1 MIFYVSAVI
10 LMAMLATLAKWGFDM
25 INRDEYQRLL
35 AEIARLKAE
44 NKELREFVEKFQ
56 RKTARM
62 YE

>member
-10 LMAMLATLAKWGFDM
+10 LMAMLATMAKWGFDM
-25 INRDEYQRLL
+25 INREEHKRLL
-35 AEIARLKAE
+35 EELERLKAE

-56 RKTARM
+56 RKTAGM